1 MISYDDLTPEQRQL
15 YIQTLVAMARAD
27 GAVDEQEAGFLADI
41 AAGCDVSEEALQGY
55 LKGESLDP
63 AHVPSLRNPV
73 GALILRDAAA
83 MAVVNNE
90 LTEAEEALL
99 NSIGSGL
106 GFSAEEIEE
115 FLNWG
120 FMGMQWQQMAIR
132 LLEQYS

>member
-15 YIQTLVAMARAD
+15 YIQALVAMARAD
-27 GAVDEQEAGFLADI
+27 GAVDEQEAVFLADI
-41 AAGCDVSEEALQGY
+41 AAGCGVSEEALQGY

-63 AHVPSLRNPV
+63 AQVPPLRNPV

-83 MAVVNNE
+83 MAVVNNM

-106 GFSAEEIEE
+106 GFSADEIEE
-115 FLNWG
+115 FLNWS